1 MLILIMSNRWVEL
14 WREQD
19 EIIKR
24 EERKGNCLTG
34 LRVVV
39 LLENVGDVIFSRRKV
54 VEKAKKRV
62 EKLKSW
68 LNLE

>member
-1 MLILIMSNRWVEL
+1 MNNRWIEL

-19 EIIKR
+19 DIIKR
-24 EERKGNCLTG
+24 EEKKGNCLAG
-34 LRVVV
+34 LRAVVF
-39 LLENVGDVIFSRRKV
+39 LENVGDVIFYRKKV

-62 EKLKSW
+62 KKLKSW